1 MFDDI
6 DWAYQTFQYMNK
18 LEREGRLPGP
28 YPDTWRKEL
37 AIQGWAEI
45 ARIKAAEKEAR
56 LKA

>member
-1 MFDDI
+1 MLDEI
-6 DWAYQTFQYMNK
+6 DFAYMTLRYMNK
-18 LEREGRLPGP
+18 LEREGRLPEP

-37 AIQGWAEI
+37 AIKGWAEI

>member
-1 MFDDI
+1 MFDENDF
-6 DWAYQTFQYMNK
+6 AHMTHLYMNK
-18 LEREGRLPGP
+18 LEREGKLPPP
-28 YPDTWRKEL
+28 YPDTWLKEL